1 MKVLH
6 VYTEHRSRGGAERFA
21 EHTMEI
27 CRQRGMVVD
36 SFTRA
41 SDRLAP
47 NLRGRLEAGLGAIS
61 TSTGL
66 RDVSAAIDAFAP
78 DLIHLHD
85 YFPLISPWIAPLA
98 AERGIPV
105 VLNCV
110 HYRLTCPVAT
120 HYTQGE
126 VCTRCAGGKEYWAV
140 LRNCRGNLAE
150 SITVALHSALT
161 RTFEPLSKYIRCF
174 IAPCDFTREWLV
186 RHLGVEQQRI
196 QTVLPFIDVPPA
208 PVNDP
213 AKGEYVAFA
222 GRFVEEK
229 GIATLLEA
237 ARISG
242 LPVRLS
248 RNQAYPVHINLPDSV
263 QQVVTSGRDELDAFY
278 RGARLLAFPS
288 EWFETFGLVGAEAMS
303 HGVPVVAS
311 NLGALAELVDDG
323 VNGLLFEAG
332 NARSLANQMTRL
344 WSDPALCRRLGAAAR
359 QKAQNHWTVDH
370 YFNRL
375 VEVYEQALVAA

>member
-21 EHTMEI
+21 EHTMDI
-27 CRQRGMVVD
+27 CRERGMDVE
-36 SFTRA
+36 SFTRS
-41 SDRLAP
+41 SDKLPP
-47 NLRGRLEAGLGAIS
+47 NLIGRIGAGFGAMS
-61 TSTGL
+61 SKTGL
-66 RDVSAAIDAFAP
+66 REVSAAIDSFAP
-78 DLIHLHD
+78 DVIHLHD

-105 VLNCV
+105 VLYCV

-126 VCTRCAGGKEYWAV
+126 VCTRCTGGKEYWAV
-140 LRNCRGNLAE
+140 LRNCRGNLSE
-150 SITVALHSALT
+150 SITVALHNALT
-161 RTFEPLSKYIRCF
+161 RSLQPLSRHVSCF
-174 IAPCDFTREWLV
+174 VAPCEFTRQWLV
-186 RHLGVEQQRI
+186 RHLGVDERRI
-196 QTVLPFIDVPPA
+196 QTVLPFIDVPPT
-208 PVNDP
+208 PVADP
-213 AKGEYVAFA
+213 AQGEYVAFA

-237 ARISG
+237 SRLSG

-248 RNQAYPVHINLPDSV
+248 RNQAYPVHIDLPSTV

-311 NLGALAELVDDG
+311 NLGALTELVDDG
-323 VNGLLFEAG
+323 VNGFLFEAG
-332 NARSLANQMTRL
+332 NARSLADQMTRI
-344 WSDPALCRRLGAAAR
+344 WSDPALCRRMGAAAR
-359 QKAQNHWTVDH
+359 QKALNNWTVDH
-370 YFNRL
+370 YFKRL
-375 VEVYEQALVAA
+375 VEVYEQALAAA